1 MSPAHNLLFLPAAT
15 VVPLSYCF
23 CFEKHSHMCLSPDN
37 KFIADFQSIICTER
51 TISAD
56 KTPQLITAA
65 AECVPTQLRCMKT
78 KQFCHCHL
86 HLIVRNAVLVRP
98 AGCVD
103 TWFVVWLECCVYACL
118 TVPSKT
124 AWLIGW
130 LVDLLKDCEVNWLV
144 AWMVSWLVYWFFM
157 WLTSWPFS
165 WLVDQL
171 V

>member
-1 MSPAHNLLFLPAAT
+1 MEGMELRLLQMCCLRELVCGPVKITSQCVFVCVCMSPAHNLLFLPAAT

-103 TWFVVWLECCVYACL
+103 TWFVV
-118 TVPSKT
+118 
-124 AWLIGW
+124 
-130 LVDLLKDCEVNWLV
+130 
-144 AWMVSWLVYWFFM
+144 
-157 WLTSWPFS
+157 
-165 WLVDQL
+165 
-171 V
+171 